1 MSFEREY
8 EYDAMSQRP
17 VYRSVTERLI
27 DMCPVPE
34 GARIADVGCGSGL
47 ATAMLLDRYP
57 HVDSVIGVD
66 PSEHELALARK
77 RVVHPK
83 ARFIAGRAQDIRDA
97 VGEVDATIL
106 SNVLHQIPVSERE
119 GVLSGCY
126 HSLKRGGRCAFNTFF
141 FKGSVAQGTE
151 NFYLRW
157 MRETD
162 ALLRSQ
168 GAGITRAKQ
177 TPVALQVLTLDE
189 HRRLMER
196 AGYRDVNLEAIAFQY
211 DATDWKTLS
220 NYSVFIEGATGLTD
234 LALGAKALQTGID
247 RTFDAMGIT
256 GVQRNFLFGTGV
268 K

>member
-1 MSFEREY
+1 MSFKQKY

-17 VYRSVTERLI
+17 VYKSVTERLI
-27 DMCPVPE
+27 EICPVDA

-47 ATAMLLDRYP
+47 ATAMLVERYP

-66 PSEHELALARK
+66 PSEYELALARE

-83 ARFIAGRAQDIRDA
+83 VRFVAGRAQDIRDA

-106 SNVLHQIPVSERE
+106 SNVMHQIPVSERE
-119 GVLSGCY
+119 GVLAGC
-126 HSLKRGGRCAFNTFF
+126 HHALKRGGRCAFNTFF
-141 FKGSVAQGTE
+141 FKGCVAPGTE

-157 MRETD
+157 MKETD
-162 ALLRSQ
+162 AVLRSH
-168 GAGITRAKQ
+168 GAQITRAKQ

-189 HRRLMER
+189 HRAMMER
-196 AGYRDVNLEAIAFQY
+196 VGYRHITLEVIAFQY

-234 LALGAKALQTGID
+234 LALGASALQKGID
-247 RTFDAMGIT
+247 RTFAAMDNAA
-256 GVQRNFLFGTGV
+256 VSRNFLFATGV